1 MKLSSL
7 AYRVHGQPMFKVLSK
22 VKSLEAQG
30 KSIIH
35 FEIGEPDFDTPKHI
49 INACHKS
56 LLAGHTHYT
65 DSMGNMDFRK
75 IICKNN
81 LHTRGFEPSPDQV
94 LVVSG
99 ANSIIYYAVA
109 AVANPGDEVIISDPC
124 FPTYSSVLTMC
135 GVKAVTVPLKEE
147 NKFCIDPADLRKS
160 ITDKTRMIIINSP
173 NNPTGSVMSKSTQIE
188 IANIARENGIYL
200 LCDEVY
206 ARMNYSD
213 EPFYSPS
220 ILDGCKEFTFVLNG
234 FSKTFAMTGWRL
246 GVCIGPKVL
255 IEKMSLMLQT
265 IISCVS
271 PFIQDAGIAAITGP
285 QDDVHEMV
293 SIYRKRRDILVK
305 GLNELD
311 GISCLSPEGAF
322 YVFANIKQTGKT
334 CEEIADILLEKAG
347 VAVLPGTD
355 FGSGGAGYIRLC
367 YANSEENI
375 VEGLHRIKEALTGT
389 VNSSGRS
396 EAYGKT
402 ELPKK
407 RVTDYI
413 ADYLYTHGIDTVFT
427 VTGGGSIFLTDGL
440 AADSRI
446 SVISN
451 HHEQASAMAAVSYA
465 KYKGLGCAYFTT
477 GCGSTNALTGLLHAW
492 QDSTPCV
499 FISGQAKTKET
510 IRNSGLALRQFGV
523 QEADIVSLVEPITKY
538 SVMVTSPQDIKY
550 HLDKAFH
557 LAKSGRPGPVW
568 LDIPM
573 DVQSA
578 EIVPGTLR
586 GYEPVERDRA
596 IIDFETL
603 VGSLK
608 ESKRPVIIAGQGI
621 RLAGKCRE
629 FGDFVHRHKIPVVC
643 SRMGLDVMPS
653 NDSLYIGRI
662 GNKGTRPA
670 NFAVQNADFILAIG
684 SRLSVS
690 STGHEYELFAPH
702 ARLAVVDIDPV
713 EHRKNTVKIDQ
724 FIRCD
729 IGDFFAEMPDFDFT
743 TPQEW
748 LDRTAIW
755 KQKYPVF
762 NPAVKPEH
770 GVDLYCFMNAL
781 SECLAKDDIVV
792 TDAGSA
798 VYAPAQGIELRFEEQ
813 RYITSGA
820 QAEMGF
826 TLPGVIGACKA
837 AKRRV
842 IGITGDGSF
851 QMNLQEL
858 QTIIYNN
865 MPVKIFVWNN
875 NGYLSIRATQQKF
888 FNGRMIGTDSSN
900 GLSFPDFAKISN
912 AYGIKYIQIKHQG
925 ELKEKIREAFDFNG
939 PVICDVACDP
949 NQEIIPSV
957 SSKVL
962 PDGKIVSCPIDD
974 MYPFLSREELLENR
988 FVELIITPPP
998 PIK

>member
-1 MKLSSL
+1 
-7 AYRVHGQPMFKVLSK
+7 
-22 VKSLEAQG
+22 
-30 KSIIH
+30 
-35 FEIGEPDFDTPKHI
+35 
-49 INACHKS
+49 
-56 LLAGHTHYT
+56 
-65 DSMGNMDFRK
+65 
-75 IICKNN
+75 
-81 LHTRGFEPSPDQV
+81 
-94 LVVSG
+94 
-99 ANSIIYYAVA
+99 
-109 AVANPGDEVIISDPC
+109 
-124 FPTYSSVLTMC
+124 
-135 GVKAVTVPLKEE
+135 
-147 NKFCIDPADLRKS
+147 LRKS

-173 NNPTGSVMSKSTQIE
+173 NNPTGSVMSKSIQIE
-188 IANIARENGIYL
+188 IANIASENGIYL

-220 ILDGCKEFTFVLNG
+220 VLDGCKEFTLVLNG

-246 GVCIGPKVL
+246 GVCIGPEAL
-255 IEKMSLMLQT
+255 IEKMGLMVQT

-293 SIYRKRRDILVK
+293 SIYKKRRDILVN
-305 GLNELD
+305 GLNEID

-322 YVFANIKQTGKT
+322 YLFANIKRTGKT
-334 CEEIADILLEKAG
+334 CEEIADLLLEKAG

-355 FGSGGAGYIRLC
+355 FGSEGAGYIRLC

-375 VEGLHRIKEALTGT
+375 IEGLHRIKGALTGT
-389 VNSSGRS
+389 VISGEHS
-396 EAYGKT
+396 KT
-402 ELPKK
+402 NEKKELPKK

-413 ADYLYTHGIDTVFT
+413 ADYLYSHGIDTVFT

-451 HHEQASAMAAVSYA
+451 HHEQASAMAAVAYA
-465 KYKGLGCAYFTT
+465 KYKGMGCAYFTT

-492 QDSTPCV
+492 QDSTPCI
-499 FISGQAKTKET
+499 FISGQVKIKET
-510 IRNSGLALRQFGV
+510 IRNSGLVLRQLGV
-523 QEADIVSLVEPITKY
+523 QEADIISLVESITKY
-538 SVMVTSPQDIKY
+538 AVMITNPQDIKY
-550 HLDKAFH
+550 HLDKAFF

-578 EIVPGTLR
+578 WIVPDNLR
-586 GYEPVERDRA
+586 KYEPVKQNKPV
-596 IIDFETL
+596 IDFEML
-603 VGSLK
+603 FKALK
-608 ESKRPVIIAGQGI
+608 EAKRPVILAGQGV

-629 FGDFVHRHKIPVVC
+629 FDDFVHRHKIPVVC

-670 NFAVQNADFILAIG
+670 NFAVQNADFILVLG

-702 ARLAVVDIDPV
+702 ARLVVVDIDSV
-713 EHRKNTVKIDQ
+713 EHQKNTVMIDQ

-729 IGDFFAEMPDFDFT
+729 IVDFFAEMPDFDYT
-743 TPQEW
+743 VPQEW
-748 LDRTAIW
+748 LDKTTLW

-762 NPAVKPEH
+762 NPAVKPEQ
-770 GVDLYCFMNAL
+770 GIDLYCFMDAL

-798 VYAPAQGIELRFEEQ
+798 VYAPAQGINLRFNEQ

-826 TLPGVIGACKA
+826 TLPGVIGTCKA
-837 AKRRV
+837 AKRRA

-858 QTIIYNN
+858 QTIIHNS

-875 NGYLSIRATQQKF
+875 NGYLSIRATQTKF
-888 FNGRMIGTDSSN
+888 FNGRMIGTDNSN
-900 GLSFPDFAKISN
+900 GLSFPDLSKISA
-912 AYGIKYIQIKHQG
+912 AYGIKYIQIKDQN
-925 ELKEKIREAFDFNG
+925 ELKEKIREVLDFDG

-949 NQEIIPSV
+949 NQEIVPSV

-962 PDGKIVSCPIDD
+962 PDGKIVSCPLDD
-974 MYPFLSREELLENR
+974 MYPFLSKEELLENR
-988 FVELIITPPP
+988 LVDQ
-998 PIK
+998 